1 MKLASL
7 LALLALNGSTVDA
20 FQPASKAPLRQNA
33 KNKVIASLDS
43 RPSKGAPLTEVGMV
57 AINPFLNAFGTS
69 KSPEAKIDYVVDR
82 DYTVALTLIA
92 VGMWLTLFHPSKSN
106 VMNACYL
113 LSWFYFYFGE
123 LLILSSLTSLIIA
136 RFLIFPIFASNFLTS
151 GDSTFIDM
159 LGGGFH
165 LWFGSFIGY
174 QTMKT
179 RVVCDSTFIDM
190 LGGGFHLWF
199 GSFIGYQT
207 MKTRVVFNK
216 DTFELKTVTNKVLGL
231 QRDKG
236 LKPKEYTNYVL
247 GTNNEWRYDTFV
259 NWDFFPSIQLP
270 ILVYFKET
278 QTPKHMQTKGSLG
291 PHQMDRRDNGQM
303 HWFPAFANV
312 RQIREQF
319 EAHGCTKVG
328 PVHGEEFKRQ

>member
-1 MKLASL
+1 MRATYFP
-7 LALLALNGSTVDA
+7 G
-20 FQPASKAPLRQNA
+20 
-33 KNKVIASLDS
+33 
-43 RPSKGAPLTEVGMV
+43 
-57 AINPFLNAFGTS
+57 
-69 KSPEAKIDYVVDR
+69 
-82 DYTVALTLIA
+82 
-92 VGMWLTLFHPSKSN
+92 
-106 VMNACYL
+106 
-113 LSWFYFYFGE
+113 FYFYFGE

-136 RFLIFPIFASNFLTS
+136 RFLMFPIFASNFLTS
-151 GDSTFIDM
+151 G
-159 LGGGFH
+159 
-165 LWFGSFIGY
+165 
-174 QTMKT
+174 
-179 RVVCDSTFIDM
+179 DSTFIDM